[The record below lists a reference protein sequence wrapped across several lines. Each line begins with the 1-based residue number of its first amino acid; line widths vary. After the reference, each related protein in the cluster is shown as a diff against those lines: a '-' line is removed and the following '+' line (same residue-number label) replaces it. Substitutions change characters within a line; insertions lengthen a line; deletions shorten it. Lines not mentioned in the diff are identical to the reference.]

1 MSAGLL
7 LIRLV
12 FGVLMAAHGT
22 QKLFGWLGGYGI
34 AGTGQFFEGIGFRPG
49 STFAAVAGLAESV
62 GGVLLLLGLVQPLAA
77 ILIISVMTTAIGSV
91 HLGRGWSATTNGP
104 EVPILYATAAAT
116 LTLTGPGTYSGDA
129 VLGLLPL
136 WSPTVKLAAIA
147 IGIVGGFMN
156 LAIRRPAA
164 QPA

>member
-12 FGVLMAAHGT
+12 FGVLMAGDGT

-49 STFAAVAGLAESV
+49 RTFAAIAGLAECF
-62 GGVLLLLGLVQPLAA
+62 GGLLLLLGLVEPLAA
-77 ILIISVMTTAIGSV
+77 ILIISVMITAIGSV
-91 HLGRGWSATTNGP
+91 HLGHGWFAATNGP
-104 EVPILYATAAAT
+104 EVPLLYATAAAA
-116 LTLTGPGTYSGDA
+116 LTLTGPGTYSWDA
-129 VLGLLPL
+129 IAGLLPL
-136 WSPTVKLAAIA
+136 WTPMLKLAAIA
-147 IGIVGGFMN
+147 IGIGGGVMN
-156 LAIRRPAA
+156 LAIRQAAA